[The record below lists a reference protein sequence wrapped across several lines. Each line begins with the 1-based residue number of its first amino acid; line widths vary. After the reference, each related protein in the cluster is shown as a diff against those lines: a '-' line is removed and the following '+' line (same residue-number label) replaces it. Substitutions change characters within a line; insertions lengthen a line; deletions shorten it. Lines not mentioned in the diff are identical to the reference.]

1 MGLVEIQVVPRRNG
15 LVDFMFPINPLQP
28 DAALEAPEKTVK
40 EDEARNVYQ
49 RDGVRTQH
57 YTSRRLKLMCEK
69 AGFKFMDCDPVEYE
83 WDTELPEP
91 TNWMGAPY
99 PFDWLVMVQKVM
111 DDQTSS
117 AAIRPAKNKS

>member
-1 MGLVEIQVVPRRNG
+1 MAVLHLILCSE
-15 LVDFMFPINPLQP
+15 LADFLLSNPLQS

-40 EDEARNVYQ
+40 EDEAKNVYQ

-69 AGFKFMDCDPVEYE
+69 AGFKFLDCDPVEYE

-91 TNWMGAPY
+91 TVWMGAPY
-99 PFDWLVMVQKVM
+99 PFDWLVMAQKV
-111 DDQTSS
+111 DAQTSS
-117 AAIRPAKNKS
+117 AGRPAKA